1 MTSTYEM
8 KHVMAGRIARHRT
21 ATTNMSFITPRTLF
35 SAVQRT
41 LRPSAR
47 QFTSASRWQNEA
59 SSSSSPVS
67 SIPSLSSFAGST
79 PLASDKL
86 SSAQA
91 DIASSFLRDNLP
103 GLNGANSSSLDAP
116 TTPEG
121 WWRETYGSRTWSKPG
136 NQYTGRS
143 ISVPS
148 KSSDAGVAMAI
159 RRLNG
164 VLMRNRVKR
173 ELKLGEYYEKPS
185 ERRKRLAVERHRRR
199 FQDLVSL
206 VLWLVRREGG
216 CQVCKD

>member
-1 MTSTYEM
+1 
-8 KHVMAGRIARHRT
+8 
-21 ATTNMSFITPRTLF
+21 MSFITPRTLF
-35 SAVQRT
+35 AAVSRT

-47 QFTSASRWQNEA
+47 TFTTTTRWQNA
-59 SSSSSPVS
+59 SSSSSSPSPVS
-67 SIPSLSSFAGST
+67 SIPSLSSFAGAT
-79 PLASDKL
+79 PLGTDKL

-103 GLNGANSSSLDAP
+103 GLGDSTSSSLDAP

-143 ISVPS
+143 INVPS
-148 KSSDAGVAMAI
+148 KSGEAGVATAI

-173 ELKLGEYYEKPS
+173 ELRLGEYYEKPS
-185 ERRKRLAVERHRRR
+185 ERKKRLAVERHRRR
-199 FQDLVSL
+199 FQDLVRQKVQL
-206 VLWLVRREGG
+206 VQTIRNRS
-216 CQVCKD
+216 